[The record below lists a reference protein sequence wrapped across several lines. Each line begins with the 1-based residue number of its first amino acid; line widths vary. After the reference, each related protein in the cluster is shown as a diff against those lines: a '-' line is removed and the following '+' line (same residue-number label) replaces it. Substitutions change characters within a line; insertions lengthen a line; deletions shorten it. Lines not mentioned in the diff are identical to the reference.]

1 MFVSGFSAVALMYQV
16 KMDVEQDMKVI
27 LFQGLRVVQGPTDA
41 QFLLISN
48 DNFRLK

>member
-1 MFVSGFSAVALMYQV
+1 MYQV

-27 LFQGLRVVQGPTDA
+27 LFQGLRVVQCPTDA

-48 DNFRLK
+48 DDSFRLK